1 LSSWRARRKEKAPV
15 LKCRQAGNGGRTGGA
30 YLKDAHRMEGT
41 LGAADRISFREE
53 MREAALVTASC
64 ERGLSGELVKI
75 LEREFSR

>member
-1 LSSWRARRKEKAPV
+1 
-15 LKCRQAGNGGRTGGA
+15 
-30 YLKDAHRMEGT
+30 MEGT